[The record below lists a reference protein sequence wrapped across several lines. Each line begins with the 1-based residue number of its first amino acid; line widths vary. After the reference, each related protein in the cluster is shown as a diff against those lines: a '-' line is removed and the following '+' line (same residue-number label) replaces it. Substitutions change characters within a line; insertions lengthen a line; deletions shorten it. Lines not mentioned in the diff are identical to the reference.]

1 MAKKLPERVLQE
13 SFVSIFHFQSEY
25 ICGKMAECSPIL
37 TLLYFSDFETPYDP
51 MIVVM
56 AGKTAGEQQSQ
67 PV

>member
-1 MAKKLPERVLQE
+1 MRKCKRQW
-13 SFVSIFHFQSEY
+13 SEINSAGAIQPHLY
-25 ICGKMAECSPIL
+25 Y
-37 TLLYFSDFETPYDP
+37 TLLYYSDFETPYDP

>member
-1 MAKKLPERVLQE
+1 MKRSQ
-13 SFVSIFHFQSEY
+13 Y
-25 ICGKMAECSPIL
+25 ITFFRAYLDTIQNALHLTTSLLL
-37 TLLYFSDFETPYDP
+37 TLLYSLNFEPPYDP